1 MLLAPMDRERAR
13 IEYLDRPDVDPG
25 ELAESLGDIA
35 RLNRIGPIRALLAD
49 VAPFFE
55 RFQATGPKR
64 PLRVLDLG
72 TGGAD
77 VPSALVGWARA
88 RGHRVT
94 VVGLDVQ
101 PQILACAVPRDQR
114 PAELRLVAGDA
125 LRPPIRPGG
134 VDLALCSLTLHHLP
148 EEAVIALLRLM
159 ADLASLG
166 FVVSDLRRS
175 RPAYL
180 AAWLATRLISRNR
193 LTRHDGPLSVRRA
206 YTPSELA
213 RLSARAGL
221 ATVHW
226 HRAAF
231 VRVLG
236 VYARDAG

>member
-13 IEYLDRPDVDPG
+13 IEYLDRPDLPRR
-25 ELAESLGDIA
+25 ELAESLADIA
-35 RLNRIGPIRALLAD
+35 RLNRVGPTRALLAD
-49 VAPFFE
+49 VAPFFA
-55 RFQATGPKR
+55 RFQAERPKR

-77 VPSALVGWARA
+77 VPVALARWARA
-88 RGHRVT
+88 RGLRVS

-101 PQILACAVPRDQR
+101 HDVLACATPQSRRLPEV
-114 PAELRLVAGDA
+114 RLVAGDA

-148 EEAVIALLRLM
+148 EDAVVALFRLM
-159 ADLASLG
+159 ADVARLG

-193 LTRHDGPLSVRRA
+193 LTRHDGPLSVLRA
-206 YTPSELA
+206 YTPTELA
-213 RLSARAGL
+213 KLSARAGL
-221 ATVHW
+221 ATMHW